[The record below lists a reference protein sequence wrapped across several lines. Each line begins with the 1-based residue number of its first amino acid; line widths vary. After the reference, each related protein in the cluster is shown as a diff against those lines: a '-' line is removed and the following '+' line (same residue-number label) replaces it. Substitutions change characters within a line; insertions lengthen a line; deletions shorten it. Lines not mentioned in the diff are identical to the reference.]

1 MLQLFPE
8 LKLKYG
14 FDVEVEIGVK
24 LAEDNTDQAIQ
35 FSTERGIVFG
45 DRTLNDM
52 KTYLQLYCTN
62 ATTEQELALE
72 LELSLELIIDFVF
85 ENFKI

>member
-1 MLQLFPE
+1 MFAISDSYMPLMISSEDLAAQLLQLFPE

-35 FSTERGIVFG
+35 FSTERGIIFG

-62 ATTEQELALE
+62 STT
-72 LELSLELIIDFVF
+72 D
-85 ENFKI
+85 